1 MKMAIFIKE
10 NALRPVENHDMESQ
24 KQLGAMRQKM
34 ANFKRETAFAG
45 VQMFFQELSFYIQKE
60 MNSWGRCVR
69 KWRFSNRETAFA
81 GGTFFPQDIFFGS
94 VGFAFSPFNS
104 AETFSNFHSKFLN
117 DFSTYR
123 CAQREKCFNISFKFL
138 NDFSHIQARAARKFI
153 YRLAQRGKCFNVSLT
168 FLNEFL

>member
-1 MKMAIFIKE
+1 LVAHGQIF
-10 NALRPVENHDMESQ
+10 NSW
-24 KQLGAMRQKM
+24 GAMRQKM
-34 ANFKRETAFAG
+34 AIFKEGNSVCSGT
-45 VQMFFQELSFYIQKE
+45 FFQELSFYIQKE

-138 NDFSHIQARAARKFI
+138 NDFFHI
-153 YRLAQRGKCFNVSLT
+153 
-168 FLNEFL
+168 